1 MFSLSNSSDSRK
13 VSGFGLFGFDLPVDS
28 FYQSRGREFEWAY
41 LGGNA
46 QSHGVPIISF
56 GQPDH

>member
-1 MFSLSNSSDSRK
+1 MRFRASRIIGR
-13 VSGFGLFGFDLPVDS
+13 GFGLFGFDLPVDS

-46 QSHGVPIISF
+46 QSHGIPIISF
-56 GQPDH
+56 GPTRS